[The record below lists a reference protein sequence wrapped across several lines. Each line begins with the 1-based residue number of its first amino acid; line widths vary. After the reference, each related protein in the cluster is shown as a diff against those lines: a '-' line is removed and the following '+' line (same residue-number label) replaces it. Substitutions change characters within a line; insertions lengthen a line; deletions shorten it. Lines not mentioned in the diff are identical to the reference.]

1 MVKVQDGNRVKIQ
14 LQNPNRSCSGSAS
27 AVHAKQ
33 NAEET
38 ETAGTN
44 NGVQSFGQEGQ
55 TEDEMKAQFS
65 NMTVAQ
71 FNAMR
76 NCFESMSDN
85 SPM

>member
-1 MVKVQDGNRVKIQ
+1 MTSLI
-14 LQNPNRSCSGSAS
+14 LLSFPA
-27 AVHAKQ
+27 
-33 NAEET
+33 
-38 ETAGTN
+38 TA
-44 NGVQSFGQEGQ
+44 FGKEGQ

-76 NCFESMSDN
+76 NCFDNMSDN

>member
-14 LQNPNRSCSGSAS
+14 LQKGSGSAS

-33 NAEET
+33 NAGET
-38 ETAGTN
+38 ETTATN